1 MYIPCPGF
9 SAGIKPDNRLHAQGK
24 QSVFSGSVFG
34 EGRECLALPAP
45 CAAWLLRAPLVAW
58 SRALG
63 AGKIPDA
70 VTKAQQD

>member
-1 MYIPCPGF
+1 M
-9 SAGIKPDNRLHAQGK
+9 
-24 QSVFSGSVFG
+24 FSGSVFG

-70 VTKAQQD
+70 VTKAQRD